1 MTDQRFRHAFLIL
14 LVAAVS
20 AAFLAMIWTFALTIL
35 LAAIFAGLA
44 YPGYASLTRR
54 FGGRKSLA
62 AATTL
67 VMMLLLV
74 LVPLAAVLAAGA
86 NEALRMTQEFGPRL
100 KDTLSDSGALEA
112 RLQNTPGYALIEPY
126 RDQILNRATQVVGA
140 TGTFLVAALSRT
152 TVATAVFVFHL
163 VVLVYTMFFFLI
175 DGPAL
180 LRVIV
185 GYMPLADADK
195 TLMLERFVSV
205 TRATLKGTVLIG
217 MIQGFMSGFAF
228 WLAGIEGAIFWGT
241 VMTVLSIVPGL
252 GGALVW
258 VPVVI
263 IWAVLGHV
271 AAAAGLAAFCGLVV
285 GAVDNVLRPR
295 LVGRDTQMHTLLIFV
310 STLGGLSL
318 FGFTGFILGPVLA
331 ALFVTA
337 WEMFGVAFSR
347 ELAEPAT
354 RPLLADTTSPVEP
367 TSEREA

>member
-20 AAFLAMIWTFALTIL
+20 AAFLAMIWTFALTLL

-44 YPGYASLTRR
+44 YPAYASLTRR
-54 FGGRKSLA
+54 LGGRANLA

-74 LVPLAAVLAAGA
+74 LVPLVAVLAAGA
-86 NEALRMTQEFGPRL
+86 NEALRMTEEFGPRL
-100 KDTLSDSGALEA
+100 TNTLRNSSALEE
-112 RLQNTPGYALIEPY
+112 RLRGLPGYALIEPY
-126 RDQILNRATQVVGA
+126 RDQILSRATQVVGDI
-140 TGTFLVAALSRT
+140 GTFLVAALSAT

-163 VVLVYTMFFFLI
+163 VVLLYTMFFFLI

-180 LRVIV
+180 LNACI
-185 GYMPLADADK
+185 GYMPLAAADK
-195 TLMLERFVSV
+195 ALMLERFVSV
-205 TRATLKGTVLIG
+205 TRATLKGTILIG
-217 MIQGFMSGFAF
+217 IIQGFMSGLAF
-228 WLAGIEGAIFWGT
+228 WVAGIEGSIFWGM

-258 VPVVI
+258 VPAVI
-263 IWAVLGHV
+263 IWALLGHV
-271 AAAAGLAAFCGLVV
+271 AAAAALAAFCGLAV
-285 GAVDNVLRPR
+285 GTVDNVLRPR

-337 WEMFGVAFSR
+337 WELFGVAFSQ

-354 RPLLADTTSPVEP
+354 HPLLTDATPVVEP
-367 TSEREA
+367 IPGTEV

>member
-44 YPGYASLTRR
+44 YPVFSSLTRH
-54 FGGRKSLA
+54 FGGRANLA

-67 VMMLLLV
+67 VLMLLLV
-74 LVPLAAVLAAGA
+74 LVPLVAVLAAGA
-86 NEALRMTQEFGPRL
+86 NEALRMTEEFGPRL
-100 KDTLSDSGALEA
+100 TNTLINSSALEEKL
-112 RLQNTPGYALIEPY
+112 RGMPGYALIEPY
-126 RDQILNRATQVVGA
+126 REQILTKATQIIGQF
-140 TGTFLVAALSRT
+140 GTFLVAALSAGT
-152 TVATAVFVFHL
+152 LATAVFVFHL
-163 VVLVYTMFFFLI
+163 VVLLYTMFFFLI

-180 LRVIV
+180 LQACFA
-185 GYMPLADADK
+185 YMPLADADK
-195 TLMLERFVSV
+195 ALMLDRFISV

-217 MIQGFMSGFAF
+217 MIQGVMSGFAF
-228 WLAGIEGAIFWGT
+228 WVAGIEGATFWGT
-241 VMTVLSIVPGL
+241 VMTILSIVPGL

-258 VPVVI
+258 VPAVI
-263 IWAVLGHV
+263 IWALLGHV
-271 AAAAGLAAFCGLVV
+271 AAAAALAAFCGLVV
-285 GAVDNVLRPR
+285 GTVDNVLRPR

-337 WEMFGVAFSR
+337 WELFGVAFSR
-347 ELAEPAT
+347 QLTDPASH
-354 RPLLADTTSPVEP
+354 PLLADATPAAEP
-367 TSEREA
+367 TSGAEV

>member
-1 MTDQRFRHAFLIL
+1 MPDQRFRHAFLIL

-44 YPGYASLTRR
+44 YPVYAGMARR
-54 FGGRKSLA
+54 FGGRDGLA

-74 LVPLAAVLAAGA
+74 LVPLVAVLAAGA
-86 NEALRMTQEFGPRL
+86 NEALRMTEEFGPRL
-100 KDTLSDSGALEA
+100 KDTLSDSGALEE
-112 RLQNTPGYALIEPY
+112 RLRGLPGYALIEPY
-126 RDQILNRATQVVGA
+126 RDQILSRATQVVGA
-140 TGTFLVAALSRT
+140 TGTFLVSALSAT

-163 VVLVYTMFFFLI
+163 VVLLYTMFFFLI

-180 LRVIV
+180 LRACVS
-185 GYMPLADADK
+185 YMPLADADK
-195 TLMLERFVSV
+195 AMLLERFVSV
-205 TRATLKGTVLIG
+205 TRATLKGTVFIG
-217 MIQGFMSGFAF
+217 VIQGFLSGFAF
-228 WLAGIEGAIFWGT
+228 WVAGIEGAIFWGT

-258 VPVVI
+258 VPAVI
-263 IWAVLGHV
+263 IWALLGHV
-271 AAAAGLAAFCGLVV
+271 AAAAALAAFCGLVV
-285 GAVDNVLRPR
+285 GTVDNILRPR

-318 FGFTGFILGPVLA
+318 FGATGFILGPVLA

-337 WEMFGVAFSR
+337 WEMFGVAFRR

-354 RPLLADTTSPVEP
+354 PPLLADPDPSPEP
-367 TSEREA
+367 TPGAEI

>member
-54 FGGRKSLA
+54 FGGRQGLA

-67 VMMLLLV
+67 VMILLLI
-74 LVPLAAVLAAGA
+74 LVPLVAVLAAGA
-86 NEALRMTQEFGPRL
+86 NEAVRMTQEFGPRL
-100 KDTLSDSGALEA
+100 KETLSDSGALEE
-112 RLQNTPGYALIEPY
+112 RLRGMPGYSLIEPY
-126 RDQILNRATQVVGA
+126 RDQILSRATQVVGA
-140 TGTFLVAALSRT
+140 TGGFLVSVLSAG

-163 VVLVYTMFFFLI
+163 VVLLYTMFFFLI

-180 LRVIV
+180 RDAIV

-195 TLMLERFVSV
+195 ALMLDRFVSV

-217 MIQGFMSGFAF
+217 VIQGAMSGLAF
-228 WLAGIEGAIFWGT
+228 WMAGIEGAIFWGT

-258 VPVVI
+258 VPTVI
-263 IWAVLGHV
+263 IWALLGHV
-271 AAAAGLAAFCGLVV
+271 AAAAALAAFCGLVV
-285 GAVDNVLRPR
+285 GTVDNILRPR

-318 FGFTGFILGPVLA
+318 FGATGFILGPVLA

-337 WEMFGVAFSR
+337 WEMFGVAFSQ

-354 RPLLADTTSPVEP
+354 HPLLADAAPVVEP
-367 TSEREA
+367 TPGSEV

>member
-1 MTDQRFRHAFLIL
+1 MPDQRFRHAFLIL

-44 YPGYASLTRR
+44 YPAYADMTRR
-54 FGGRKSLA
+54 FGGRANLA

-67 VMMLLLV
+67 VMILLLI
-74 LVPLAAVLAAGA
+74 LVPLVAVFAAGA
-86 NEALRMTQEFGPRL
+86 NEALRMTQEFGPQL
-100 KDTLSDSGALEA
+100 KNALSDSGALEE
-112 RLQNTPGYALIEPY
+112 RLRRLPGYAFVEPY
-126 RDQILNRATQVVGA
+126 RDQILIRASQLVGE
-140 TGTFLVAALSRT
+140 TGSFLVSALSAT
-152 TVATAVFVFHL
+152 TVATAVFAFHL
-163 VVLVYTMFFFLI
+163 VVLLYTMFFFLV

-180 LRVIV
+180 LHACIS
-185 GYMPLADADK
+185 YMPLADADK
-195 TLMLERFVSV
+195 NLLLERFVSV

-217 MIQGFMSGFAF
+217 MIQGSMSGMAF
-228 WLAGIEGAIFWGT
+228 WLAGINGAIFWGT

-258 VPVVI
+258 VPAAI
-263 IWAVLGHV
+263 IWALLGHV
-271 AAAAGLAAFCGLVV
+271 AAAAALAAFCGLVV
-285 GAVDNVLRPR
+285 GTVDNVLRPR

-337 WEMFGVAFSR
+337 WEMFGVAFSQ

-354 RPLLADTTSPVEP
+354 HPLLADSVPIVESTP
-367 TSEREA
+367 GSEV

>member
-1 MTDQRFRHAFLIL
+1 MPDQRFRHAFLIL

-20 AAFLAMIWTFALTIL
+20 AAFLAMIWSFVLTIL

-44 YPGYASLTRR
+44 YPGYEGLSREL
-54 FGGRKSLA
+54 GGRKGLA
-62 AATTL
+62 AAITL

-74 LVPLAAVLAAGA
+74 LVPLVAVLAAGA

-100 KDTLSDSGALEA
+100 KDMLSDSGALEE
-112 RLQNTPGYALIEPY
+112 RFRNLPGYTLIEPY
-126 RDQILNRATQVVGA
+126 RDEILSRATQVVGA
-140 TGTFLVAALSRT
+140 TGTFLVSALSAG

-163 VVLVYTMFFFLI
+163 VVLLYTMFFFLV

-180 LRVIV
+180 LRGVIS
-185 GYMPLADADK
+185 YLPLADADK
-195 TLMLERFVSV
+195 GLMLDRFVSV

-217 MIQGFMSGFAF
+217 VIQGLMSGFAF

-258 VPVVI
+258 VPAVI
-263 IWAVLGHV
+263 IWALLGHV
-271 AAAAGLAAFCGLVV
+271 WSAAAVAAFCGLVV
-285 GAVDNVLRPR
+285 GTVDNILRPR

-318 FGFTGFILGPVLA
+318 FGATGFILGPVLA

-347 ELAEPAT
+347 ELEERAT
-354 RPLLADTTSPVEP
+354 PPLLADATSIVEP
-367 TSEREA
+367 ISERER